1 MTSILTLHRAVKT
14 RLGSMVNTPVFEGDA
29 EPARTVEQYAVLYPT
44 GGHGYG
50 DRVSDQQ
57 NVLDW
62 RIAVMFVGRSVPAC
76 LDAVGQGRGL
86 LLGWDPDPIN
96 LAGTHLTE
104 DENNPPILPAK
115 SVEGDVRYSITP
127 TYRLTTDR

>member
-1 MTSILTLHRAVKT
+1 VTSILTLHRAVKT
-14 RLGSMVNTPVFEGDA
+14 RLGQMVNTPVYEGDA
-29 EPARTVEQYAVLYPT
+29 TPTATVGQYAILFPS

-50 DRVSDQQ
+50 DRVSGQQ
-57 NVLDW
+57 NALDW

-76 LDAVGQGRGL
+76 LDAVTQGRNL
-86 LLGWDPDPIN
+86 LLGWDPDPVN
-96 LAGTHLTE
+96 LAGTYFTE